1 MKVKNK
7 NEAQVRNEAQVKSE
21 TEKKSHAFIRILL
34 VLLCLGVI
42 AFQQAEIM
50 YLHKKVKAQGYVYVY
65 DLEQVLKGVKLDDLN
80 REFEAKI
87 SILNDEV
94 MSAQEQISSL
104 KDSKVKDNFSDVYLK
119 SLKLKRDT
127 MMQEYTRAIQ
137 NITNEI
143 NVKVTELAEEK
154 NAVVV
159 FDKHFITVST
169 PNVVDLTE
177 DLVKRIQISRPRV
190 LDE

>member
-1 MKVKNK
+1 MKVKNVNTAQIK
-7 NEAQVRNEAQVKSE
+7 NETK
-21 TEKKSHAFIRILL
+21 KKSHILGKILL
-34 VLLCLGVI
+34 ALLFLGVI

-50 YLHKKVKAQGYVYVY
+50 YLHKKVEAQGYVYVY

-94 MSAQEQISSL
+94 VSAQDQISSL

-127 MMQEYTRAIQ
+127 MIQEYSRAIQ
-137 NITNEI
+137 NITEQI

-154 NAVVV
+154 NAAVV
-159 FDKHFITVST
+159 FDKQFITAST
-169 PNVVDLTE
+169 PKVVDLTE
-177 DLVKRIQISRPRV
+177 EIVKRIQIARPRV

>member
-1 MKVKNK
+1 MKVKNI
-7 NEAQVRNEAQVKSE
+7 NTAQFNNGTK
-21 TEKKSHAFIRILL
+21 KKSHGFWKVLL
-34 VLLCLGVI
+34 ALLCLGVI
-42 AFQQAEIM
+42 AFQQVEIM
-50 YLHKKVKAQGYVYVY
+50 YLHKKVEAQGYVYVY

-94 MSAQEQISSL
+94 MSAQDQISSL

-143 NVKVTELAEEK
+143 NVKVTELAEER